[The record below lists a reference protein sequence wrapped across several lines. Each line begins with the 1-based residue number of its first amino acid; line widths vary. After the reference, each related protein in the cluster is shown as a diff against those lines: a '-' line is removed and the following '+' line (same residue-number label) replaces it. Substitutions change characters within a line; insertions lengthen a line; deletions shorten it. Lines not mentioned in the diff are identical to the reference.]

1 MNVFSGWYG
10 KKCPLRSLPLR
21 LLTVRSMALFLFLGN
36 AFFLTGCSGC
46 RPDSQTAAE
55 KKKEQEE
62 KKEKAKKDF
71 EFARLRALPEDDT
84 ETRHFVK
91 PGH

>member
-55 KKKEQEE
+55 KKKETKSQS
-62 KKEKAKKDF
+62 KQHG
-71 EFARLRALPEDDT
+71 PENDIDRQT
-84 ETRHFVK
+84 LVTDK
-91 PGH
+91 SQS